1 MEKNVSIEESNASQN
16 EKNAASEIERM
27 EGGTYTNTSKAIE
40 KQIVLAD
47 NATQVLIER
56 KDHNSDEHS
65 LFVSD
70 FRINDGKILS
80 LLNQETGSNYYSFRG
95 LMRKLN
101 LHQQSLARA
110 LNRLQDLGLIERS
123 DTGYKLTKNGVL
135 VLSKGNIESLDK
147 IRKGKEFIQLLQTY
161 VPVNVKSKDLIRAL
175 IGKWFNNLRWTGL
188 IESEMGCM
196 LKWISDDGSFQIN
209 LRIMSDYIVIET
221 NATSYKEK
229 IEAMI
234 GSYRIFEHI
243 TRISQKKLEGIN
255 AYMMNVNYN
264 IQKQN
269 N

>member
-161 VPVNVKSKDLIRAL
+161 IPVNVKSKDIA
-175 IGKWFNNLRWTGL
+175 
-188 IESEMGCM
+188 S
-196 LKWISDDGSFQIN
+196 
-209 LRIMSDYIVIET
+209 
-221 NATSYKEK
+221 A
-229 IEAMI
+229 
-234 GSYRIFEHI
+234 
-243 TRISQKKLEGIN
+243 
-255 AYMMNVNYN
+255 
-264 IQKQN
+264 
-269 N
+269 